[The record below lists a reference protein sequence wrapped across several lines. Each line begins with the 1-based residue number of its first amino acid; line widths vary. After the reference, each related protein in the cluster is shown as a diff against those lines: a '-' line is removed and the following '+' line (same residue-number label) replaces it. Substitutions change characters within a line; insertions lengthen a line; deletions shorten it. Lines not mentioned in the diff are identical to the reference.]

1 MQIKTL
7 GLCALLVGACT
18 TGALAQT
25 NVGLAAIGNGMAI
38 YFNPIT
44 QERDGFQVRFEVHK
58 RMVNGAPV
66 VRGAFALD
74 TVTNRADP
82 SPDRRFGIMA
92 RGIGFLRVD
101 GNKAVFEGPA
111 TFRHR
116 GPRGMVT
123 VRGAIRVMVEDNR
136 GPAGATETPDK
147 IVVKFTSQDGA
158 LVREIPAVLVR
169 GDIRVVAG
177 S

>member
-1 MQIKTL
+1 MRIKNL
-7 GLCALLVGACT
+7 GLCALLIGAST
-18 TGALAQT
+18 AGAFAQT
-25 NVGLAAIGNGMAI
+25 NVGQAALGNGIAV

-58 RMVNGAPV
+58 RLVNGQPV
-66 VRGAFALD
+66 VRGTFALD

-82 SPDRRFGIMA
+82 SPDRQFNILA
-92 RGIGFLRVD
+92 REIGHLRVD

-123 VRGAIRVMVEDNR
+123 VQGSVRVAVEDNR

-147 IVVKFTSQDGA
+147 IVVKFTSRDGA
-158 LVREIPAVLVR
+158 MVREFPAVLFR